1 MLFVSIYKKQKF
13 HFMKLDT
20 FVIYI
25 LEYCKMKMNNGS
37 RSLYHTKLDS
47 TTTLLDR
54 MQTST
59 TTSAEQKE

>member
-1 MLFVSIYKKQKF
+1 
-13 HFMKLDT
+13 MKLDT